1 MALHSTPIKQ
11 QQQQQQQQ
19 LACLTPV
26 MMAKAKQSTASD
38 SVR

>member
-1 MALHSTPIKQ
+1 MALHSTPIK